1 MNEKFC
7 ISIKI
12 SLKSVPKDQ
21 IDNRAALVHVMVW
34 RRTDDKLLSEL
45 MLTRFTD
52 AYMRH
57 YMGWVTQQNGCI
69 CFIRFML
76 K

>member
-21 IDNRAALVHVMVW
+21 IDNRAALVDVMVW
-34 RRTDDKLLSEL
+34 RRTGDKLLSEL

-57 YMGWVTQQNGCI
+57 
-69 CFIRFML
+69 
-76 K
+76 